1 MLLNIPLGVPYYLQQ
16 DKSNVYTKIVK
27 LLLGHGAD
35 PNARVY
41 LDDGMAVFLLFVI
54 PCYEAYKSH
63 SRTGQRPVKAWYHVT
78 GLLLAHGAR
87 STDRQH
93 GLVFPDREKRT
104 YEKSLVPIL
113 ERQNTDQL
121 KVLSSRYLGSGVLRI
136 MWAISGAGVAMI
148 LGFLVAYFMWRGRDS
163 VVE

>member
-1 MLLNIPLGVPYYLQQ
+1 MG
-16 DKSNVYTKIVK
+16 D
-27 LLLGHGAD
+27 
-35 PNARVY
+35 
-41 LDDGMAVFLLFVI
+41 
-54 PCYEAYKSH
+54 E
-63 SRTGQRPVKAWYHVT
+63 SRICSRRRPET
-78 GLLLAHGAR
+78 EHGAR